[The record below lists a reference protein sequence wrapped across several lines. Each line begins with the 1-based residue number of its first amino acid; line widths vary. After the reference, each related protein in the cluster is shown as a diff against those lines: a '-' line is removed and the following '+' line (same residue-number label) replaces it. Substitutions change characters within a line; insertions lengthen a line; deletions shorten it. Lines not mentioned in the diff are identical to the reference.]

1 MQFILTD
8 ACWGSPS
15 QSNWDALAW
24 ALEPFTSLCKIKK
37 RKRSWL
43 TVFTS
48 FGYNSILDWR
58 TELNYSKTFYFSET
72 FAVTKDACDCCNDRD
87 FIASKI
93 RADREHSVFK
103 MQAARDHDKPYSMLM
118 ICTHVSEQHC
128 ISKQQQE
135 NYLQKYVS
143 TWKDRKIENVTF
155 FLLFFVIVLTI
166 HQNRSH
172 FTLSKSLFRKKT

>member
-93 RADREHSVFK
+93 RGDCEHGACRSRWYPCSRS
-103 MQAARDHDKPYSMLM
+103 QSARDLIHMFLNGTVFPFSLFNLSFNFFS
-118 ICTHVSEQHC
+118 IH
-128 ISKQQQE
+128 IS
-135 NYLQKYVS
+135 
-143 TWKDRKIENVTF
+143 
-155 FLLFFVIVLTI
+155 LFFTSYNVSYTV
-166 HQNRSH
+166 SC
-172 FTLSKSLFRKKT
+172 